1 MPVWGLW
8 KMISFT
14 SMRKER
20 ILRCWGI
27 ILPVALLIYIMLC
40 RFLPGC
46 ARGYADYV
54 YPNVSFVLSAVSSV
68 IPVSWEE
75 IMAVVVV
82 SLMIFIPVMARR
94 RGEGW
99 LVIFRRL
106 TLLVLWII
114 IWFYMAWGLNYF
126 RPSLY
131 ARCNLRP
138 VEYEE
143 EVFMKFLDVY
153 TEGLNASFTHDTG
166 IEKRRWRLSSRE
178 TMPVF
183 LLVMGWPVRNRGSI
197 SSILDLPRY
206 IRVWAYWVP
215 WDRFCRGTSE

>member
-99 LVIFRRL
+99 LVYFPTFDFVGIVDNH
-106 TLLVLWII
+106 LVL
-114 IWFYMAWGLNYF
+114 YGM
-126 RPSLY
+126 
-131 ARCNLRP
+131 
-138 VEYEE
+138 
-143 EVFMKFLDVY
+143 
-153 TEGLNASFTHDTG
+153 G
-166 IEKRRWRLSSRE
+166 IE
-178 TMPVF
+178 
-183 LLVMGWPVRNRGSI
+183 LLP
-197 SSILDLPRY
+197 
-206 IRVWAYWVP
+206 
-215 WDRFCRGTSE
+215 SESLCAL

>member
-1 MPVWGLW
+1 
-8 KMISFT
+8 MISFT

-106 TLLVLWII
+106 TLLVLWIV
-114 IWFYMAWGLNYF
+114 IWFYMALL
-126 RPSLY
+126 PSESLC
-131 ARCNLRP
+131 AL
-138 VEYEE
+138 
-143 EVFMKFLDVY
+143 
-153 TEGLNASFTHDTG
+153 
-166 IEKRRWRLSSRE
+166 
-178 TMPVF
+178 
-183 LLVMGWPVRNRGSI
+183 
-197 SSILDLPRY
+197 
-206 IRVWAYWVP
+206 
-215 WDRFCRGTSE
+215 

>member
-1 MPVWGLW
+1 
-8 KMISFT
+8 MISFT

-94 RGEGW
+94 RGAGGQGSN
-99 LVIFRRL
+99 F
-106 TLLVLWII
+106 
-114 IWFYMAWGLNYF
+114 
-126 RPSLY
+126 
-131 ARCNLRP
+131 
-138 VEYEE
+138 EYY
-143 EVFMKFLDVY
+143 V
-153 TEGLNASFTHDTG
+153 TGG
-166 IEKRRWRLSSRE
+166 IETR
-178 TMPVF
+178 
-183 LLVMGWPVRNRGSI
+183 SI
-197 SSILDLPRY
+197 KYLE
-206 IRVWAYWVP
+206 
-215 WDRFCRGTSE
+215 F

>member
-1 MPVWGLW
+1 
-8 KMISFT
+8 MISFT

-99 LVIFRRL
+99 LVIDFVGIVDNH
-106 TLLVLWII
+106 LVL
-114 IWFYMAWGLNYF
+114 YGM
-126 RPSLY
+126 
-131 ARCNLRP
+131 
-138 VEYEE
+138 
-143 EVFMKFLDVY
+143 
-153 TEGLNASFTHDTG
+153 G
-166 IEKRRWRLSSRE
+166 IE
-178 TMPVF
+178 
-183 LLVMGWPVRNRGSI
+183 LLP
-197 SSILDLPRY
+197 
-206 IRVWAYWVP
+206 
-215 WDRFCRGTSE
+215 SESLCAL

>member
-1 MPVWGLW
+1 
-8 KMISFT
+8 MISFT

-99 LVIFRRL
+99 LVVV
-106 TLLVLWII
+106 LL
-114 IWFYMAWGLNYF
+114 
-126 RPSLY
+126 
-131 ARCNLRP
+131 CNLNFNLYHTIRQP
-138 VEYEE
+138 HP
-143 EVFMKFLDVY
+143 
-153 TEGLNASFTHDTG
+153 G
-166 IEKRRWRLSSRE
+166 KRYH
-178 TMPVF
+178 F
-183 LLVMGWPVRNRGSI
+183 
-197 SSILDLPRY
+197 
-206 IRVWAYWVP
+206 
-215 WDRFCRGTSE
+215 

>member
-1 MPVWGLW
+1 MDEKKNDTAETPAFKAPENAPVRRVGTL
-8 KMISFT
+8 T
-14 SMRKER
+14 
-20 ILRCWGI
+20 LGVC
-27 ILPVALLIYIMLC
+27 LIAAGVLFLLC

-131 ARCNLRP
+131 ARCNLKP

-166 IEKRRWRLSSRE
+166 IC
-178 TMPVF
+178 
-183 LLVMGWPVRNRGSI
+183 LLYTSPSPRDRG
-197 SSILDLPRY
+197 
-206 IRVWAYWVP
+206 
-215 WDRFCRGTSE
+215 